1 MHMKLLVTVTLL
13 AAAVAWGQKFDLS
26 TGKLELYSAERGY
39 GFEEG
44 ATLKAGAGS
53 ATCEKPPFY
62 FSMRVPEEGNYR
74 VIVTLGDREAATV
87 TTIKAELRRLMV
99 EKVET
104 RPGEFV
110 QRTFLVNTRTPGI
123 ARGRTRHGEPIRPRP
138 FHQYPARHQ
147 GENPP
152 GDIFEQSPARIYQ

>member
-53 ATCEKPPFY
+53 TTCEKPPFY
-62 FSMRVPEEGNYR
+62 FSMRVPQEGNYR
-74 VIVTLGDREAATV
+74 VTVTLGDREAATV
-87 TTIKAELRRLMV
+87 TTIKAELRRLM
-99 EKVET
+99 E
-104 RPGEFV
+104 
-110 QRTFLVNTRTPGI
+110 I
-123 ARGRTRHGEPIRPRP
+123 GRAHV
-138 FHQYPARHQ
+138 
-147 GENPP
+147 
-152 GDIFEQSPARIYQ
+152 